1 MRNTALIILLLLLG
15 ACANQLTGPAPRRA
29 VAVSGSQSLKD
40 INPDDIEAIEI
51 VKGPAASA
59 IYATT
64 PCAAIVVTVPRHPDA
79 RQQSR
84 D

>member
-15 ACANQLTGPAPRRA
+15 ACANQLTGPMPRRV

-40 INPDDIEAIEI
+40 INPGDIETIEI
-51 VKGPAASA
+51 VKGPSASA
-59 IYATT
+59 IYGATR
-64 PCAAIVVTVPRHPDA
+64 CQAIVVIVPRHPDA